1 MVSGGRPA
9 EFSSGHPSAPAVGR
23 ISSSAAG
30 RGSHAGTARKTEEGG
45 PLHGAWWHSSSRGY
59 RRTESLNGR
68 ASYAHEAEGEP
79 QYVRNRVVVRS
90 SSDRRL
96 TCSLG
101 AQRGYVVR

>member
-9 EFSSGHPSAPAVGR
+9 EFSSGNQSSGAGGGIRSMPAGP
-23 ISSSAAG
+23 
-30 RGSHAGTARKTEEGG
+30 GSHAGTARKTEEGG

-79 QYVRNRVVVRS
+79 QYVRNRVVVRCAS
-90 SSDRRL
+90 ARRL
-96 TCSLG
+96 TFSLG
-101 AQRGYVVR
+101 AQRGHVV